1 MRLNTRTLEGL
12 YALLLLLPFLFTLGV
27 FFLYAFLRAFYFGFT
42 DYNLFA
48 PPKWIGLGNYLRLFQ
63 DPLFLTALKHTLA
76 YSVIVTGLQTF
87 FALLLAVALNRPLR
101 GVTFFRTLYYLPSV
115 ISTAAASLLLLWLFQ
130 RTGLVNQS
138 LTLLLAHLPHLGTF
152 ALLFLGLQ
160 TLQGSWEARRGE
172 GVGSRARLR
181 LTWDPCLAVL
191 SALGAFLGVYALA
204 LLGLLRPLDLR
215 VEISWLPTRAT
226 FLGLPYPLW
235 AIILMNTYTT
245 IPTFMVL
252 FLAGLKGIPRTLYE
266 AAALDGASPW
276 VMFTRITVP
285 LLRPV
290 LFLVLTM
297 GLIGT
302 LQLFD
307 QVLFVGGS
315 GGAPLESTITLA
327 FYVYNNVFPSGAQP
341 RVGLASAAALF
352 LAGLTLLIVLLQRRF
367 GVSERGWS

>member
-1 MRLNTRTLEGL
+1 MRLKMRTMEGL

-27 FFLYAFLRAFYFGFT
+27 FFLYAFLRAFYFSFT
-42 DYNLFA
+42 DYNLFSS
-48 PPKWIGLGNYLRLFQ
+48 PRWIGLANYLRLFQ

-76 YSVIVTGLQTF
+76 YSAIVTALQTF

-115 ISTAAASLLLLWLFQ
+115 VSTAAASLLLLWLFQ
-130 RTGLVNQS
+130 RTGLVNQALS
-138 LTLLLAHLPHLGTF
+138 LFLARLPHLGTLL
-152 ALLFLGLQ
+152 ALFLVF
-160 TLQGSWEARRGE
+160 QGAQLAWARHRKEAA
-172 GVGSRARLR
+172 SF
-181 LTWDPCLAVL
+181 WDPASATL
-191 SALGAFLGVYALA
+191 SFLGAFLGVYALA
-204 LLGLLRPLDLR
+204 LLGLVRPLEVR
-215 VEISWLPTRAT
+215 VEIPWLPTRAT

-266 AAALDGASPW
+266 AAALDGAGPW
-276 VMFTRITVP
+276 VTFSRITVP

-290 LFLVLTM
+290 LFLVVTM

-327 FYVYNNVFPSGAQP
+327 YYVYGNVFPSGAQP
-341 RVGLASAAALF
+341 RVGLASAAALV

>member
-1 MRLNTRTLEGL
+1 MRFKVRTLEAL
-12 YALLLLLPFLFTLGV
+12 YALALLFPFLFTLGV
-27 FFLYAFLRAFYFGFT
+27 FFLYAFLRAVYFSFT
-42 DYNLFA
+42 DYNLFD
-48 PPKWIGLGNYLRLFQ
+48 PPRWVGLGNYLRLLQ
-63 DPLFLTALKHTLA
+63 EPLFLTALKHTLL
-76 YSVIVTGLQTF
+76 YSLLVTSLQTF

-101 GVTFFRTLYYLPSV
+101 GIGFFRTVYYLPSV

-130 RTGLVNQS
+130 RTGLVNQGLS
-138 LTLLLAHLPHLGTF
+138 LFLSYLPHLLVLS
-152 ALLFLGLQ
+152 LLFLA
-160 TLQGSWEARRGE
+160 LQGLLVFRERRRGL
-172 GVGSRARLR
+172 S
-181 LTWDPCLAVL
+181 TPFFDPGLAAL
-191 SALGAFLGVYALA
+191 SLAGA
-204 LLGLLRPLDLR
+204 LLGTYALEAWGPLEAREVR
-215 VEISWLPTRAT
+215 VEIAWLPTRTT

-235 AIILMNTYTT
+235 AIVLMNTYTT

-276 VMFTRITVP
+276 VMFARITVP

-290 LFLVLTM
+290 LFLVITL

-327 FYVYNNVFPSGAQP
+327 YYVYGNVFPSGASP
-341 RVGLASAAALF
+341 RVGLASAAALV
-352 LAGLTLLIVLLQRRF
+352 LAALTLLVVLLQRRF
-367 GVSERGWS
+367 GVGEKGWS

>member
-1 MRLNTRTLEGL
+1 MRLRTRTLEGL
-12 YALLLLLPFLFTLGV
+12 YALLLLFPFLFTLGV
-27 FFLYAFLRAFYFGFT
+27 FFLYAFLRAFYFSFT

-48 PPKWIGLGNYLRLFQ
+48 LPKWIGFANYLRLFQ
-63 DPLFLTALKHTLA
+63 DPLFLTALKHTLI
-76 YSVIVTGLQTF
+76 YSVIVTALQTF

-115 ISTAAASLLLLWLFQ
+115 VSTAAASLLLLWLFQ

-138 LTLLLAHLPHLGTF
+138 LTLFLAHLPHLLAF

-160 TLQGSWEARRGE
+160 TLQVAWERRQRRMGF
-172 GVGSRARLR
+172 
-181 LTWDPCLAVL
+181 WDPALAIL
-191 SALGAFLGVYALA
+191 SALGAFFGTYALA
-204 LLGLLRPLDLR
+204 LFGFLKPLGLR
-215 VEISWLPTRAT
+215 VEIPWLPTRAT

-245 IPTFMVL
+245 IPTFMVI

-290 LFLVLTM
+290 LFLVITL

-327 FYVYNNVFPSGAQP
+327 FYVYNNAFPSGAQP

>member
-1 MRLNTRTLEGL
+1 MRFKVRTLEAL
-12 YALLLLLPFLFTLGV
+12 YALALLLPFLFTLGV
-27 FFLYAFLRAFYFGFT
+27 FFLYAFLRAVYFSFT
-42 DYNLFA
+42 DYNLFD
-48 PPKWIGLGNYLRLFQ
+48 PPRWVGLGNYIRLLHE
-63 DPLFLTALKHTLA
+63 PLFLTALKHTLL
-76 YSVIVTGLQTF
+76 YSLLVTSLQTL

-101 GVTFFRTLYYLPSV
+101 GIGFFRTVYYLPSV

-130 RTGLVNQS
+130 RTGLVNQA
-138 LTLLLAHLPHLGTF
+138 LTLFFAHLPHLLAFG
-152 ALLFLGLQ
+152 LLFLA
-160 TLQGSWEARRGE
+160 LQGAQVLWKKRQGLS
-172 GVGSRARLR
+172 
-181 LTWDPCLAVL
+181 TPFFDPGLAAL
-191 SALGAFLGVYALA
+191 SLLLA
-204 LLGLLRPLDLR
+204 LLGVYGLGALGVLQPREVR
-215 VEISWLPTRAT
+215 VEIPWLATRNT

-235 AIILMNTYTT
+235 AIVLMNTYTT

-276 VMFTRITVP
+276 VMLTRITVP

-290 LFLVLTM
+290 LFLVITL

-327 FYVYNNVFPSGAQP
+327 YYVYGNVFPSGASP
-341 RVGLASAAALF
+341 RVGLASAAALV
-352 LAGLTLLIVLLQRRF
+352 LAVLTLLVVLLQRRF
-367 GVSERGWS
+367 GVGERGWS